1 MMGFM
6 GVMHRAEDR
15 EERRRLREKF
25 TAAVVIAAAV
35 IAAVRL
41 TREENISNPSSR
53 LNFVVGESVALAWL
67 ILERVLR

>member
-1 MMGFM
+1 M

-25 TAAVVIAAAV
+25 AATVVIAAAV

-41 TREENISNPSSR
+41 TREENISNPSAR

>member
-1 MMGFM
+1 M
-6 GVMHRAEDR
+6 GVMHRSEAR
-15 EERRRLREKF
+15 EEEKRIRDKF
-25 TAAVVIAAAV
+25 TATVVIAAAI

-41 TREENISNPSSR
+41 TRDENISNPSPR

>member
-41 TREENISNPSSR
+41 TREENISSPSPR